1 MTQAPDL
8 IVVSLPQ
15 PDSVLVDSFA
25 TALRGRLVLPTDPD
39 YDEARKVYNGM
50 IDKRPAMIAQCS
62 NVADVITS
70 VNFARDNNLLL
81 AIRGGGHNGPGF
93 STCDGG
99 LVIDLSHMNGVHV
112 DPAASTVRAEGGCT
126 WGDVSHAANAF
137 GLSVPNGLISTT
149 GVGGFTLGGGLGY
162 LTRQYGLTIDNLLE
176 VDVVLA
182 DGRFVTANEAEN
194 TDLFWGVRGGGGN
207 FGVVTSFLF
216 KAHPVTTIVGG
227 PILWTLDQAGEVMRW
242 YRDFIKDAPR
252 ELSGWFGF
260 ITVPPVPP
268 FPEHLHLQKVCV
280 IVWSY
285 TGPESQA
292 DEIYAPIRAFG
303 PPLLD
308 GTHSLPFIALQFAFD
323 GLYPK
328 GDQWYWKADFVTEL
342 TDEAIDLHVM
352 HGRNLPT
359 PQSTMH
365 LYPINGAAHDVSED
379 ATPWAYRHANFAEV
393 IVGVDNDPANNDA
406 LMAWARSYW
415 NDLHPHSSG
424 GAYVNMMMDEGEDR
438 VQASYRGNYD
448 RLVEVKRTYDPN
460 NLFRLNQNIDPA
472 GA

>member
-1 MTQAPDL
+1 MTQAPERT
-8 IVVSLPQ
+8 VNSSP
-15 PDSVLVDSFA
+15 SVDSALVASF
-25 TALRGRLVLPTDPD
+25 TSALRGRLVVPTDPD

-50 IDKRPAMIAQCS
+50 IDKRPAMVVECS
-62 NVADVITS
+62 NVADVIAS
-70 VNFARDNNLLL
+70 VNFARENRLLL

-93 STCDGG
+93 GTCDGG
-99 LVIDLSHMNGVHV
+99 LVIDLAEMKSVHV
-112 DPAASTVRAEGGCT
+112 DPGASTVRAEGGST
-126 WGDVSHAANAF
+126 WGDVIHAANAF
-137 GLSVPNGLISTT
+137 GLAVPNGLITTT

-162 LTRQYGLTIDNLLE
+162 LTRQFGLAIDNLLE

-182 DGRFVTANEAEN
+182 DGSFVTANAQQHPN
-194 TDLFWGVRGGGGN
+194 LYWGVRGGGGN

-216 KAHPVTTIVGG
+216 KAHPVRTIVGG
-227 PILWTLDQAGEVMRW
+227 PMLWSLDQAADVLRW
-242 YRDFIKDAPR
+242 YRDFIVSAPR

-260 ITVPPVPP
+260 ITVPPVAP
-268 FPEHLHLQKVCV
+268 FPEELQLTKVCV

-308 GTHSLPFIALQFAFD
+308 GTHPMPFIGLQFAFD
-323 GLYPK
+323 GLYPP

-342 TDEAIDLHVM
+342 SDEAIDLHVM
-352 HGRNLPT
+352 HARNLPT

-365 LYPINGAAHDVSED
+365 LYPINGAAHDVAED
-379 ATPWAYRHANFAEV
+379 ATPWAYRHANFAQV

-415 NDLHPHSSG
+415 DDLHPHSSG
-424 GAYVNMMMDEGEDR
+424 GAYVNMMMEEGEGR

-448 RLVEVKRTYDPN
+448 RLVDVKRQYDPN

-472 GA
+472 GK